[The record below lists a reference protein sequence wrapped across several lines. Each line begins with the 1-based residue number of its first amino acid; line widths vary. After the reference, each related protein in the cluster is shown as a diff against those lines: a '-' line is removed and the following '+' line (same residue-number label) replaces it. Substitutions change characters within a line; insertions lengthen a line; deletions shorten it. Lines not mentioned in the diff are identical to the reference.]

1 LIPYKNLDEVVLAA
15 CFLAAISL
23 VSRLVV
29 WLPGG
34 MLSSWLVW
42 LQSLAVGLLI
52 GDALLHVLPEAVESG
67 QPFERVM
74 VALAAG
80 ALVLVAVEC
89 WIRWTPGATTEE
101 GAQRTPFARMN
112 LAGDF
117 VHHVVDGVIVAA
129 AFIGGQATGIA
140 VMLAI
145 ALHEVPRELSSA
157 SVLVAGGYPPRRAFV
172 LSLAMA
178 LGVPFGALIMQLVPL
193 TPVGLGLALAAAS
206 GTVLY
211 VALADIL
218 PGVWARL
225 APNQRAAPAIGMGA
239 GFFVMWLAARMEQG

>member
-1 LIPYKNLDEVVLAA
+1 MITPVYEVLLAA
-15 CFLAAISL
+15 CFLGGISL

-34 MLSSWLVW
+34 VSSSWLVW

-52 GDALLHVLPEAVESG
+52 GDALLHVLPQALETG
-67 QPFERVM
+67 QPFDNLM
-74 VALAAG
+74 LALATG
-80 ALVLVAVEC
+80 ALALVAVEC
-89 WIRWTPGATTEE
+89 WVRRPAGVTSGKGVIRA
-101 GAQRTPFARMN
+101 PFARMN

-117 VHHVVDGVIVAA
+117 VHHLVDGIIVAA
-129 AFIGGQATGIA
+129 AFVGGPAVGIA

-145 ALHEVPRELSSA
+145 AFHEVPRELSSA
-157 SVLVAGGYPPRRAFV
+157 SVLVAGGYLPQRAFV
-172 LSLAMA
+172 LSVMMA
-178 LGVPFGALIMQLVPL
+178 LGVPIGALAMHFAPL
-193 TPVGLGLALAAAS
+193 SANSLGLALAAAS

-225 APNQRAAPAIGMGA
+225 APNQRAAPAIGVCV
-239 GFFVMWLAARMEQG
+239 GFLIMWLAARLEQG

>member
-1 LIPYKNLDEVVLAA
+1 MTPVYEVVLAA
-15 CFLAAISL
+15 CFLACTSL

-34 MLSSWLVW
+34 VLSSSLVW

-52 GDALLHVLPEAVESG
+52 GDALLHVLPQAVETG

-74 VALAAG
+74 VAFAAG
-80 ALVLVAVEC
+80 ALALVAVEC
-89 WIRWTPGATTEE
+89 WIRRTPGELAGEV
-101 GAQRTPFARMN
+101 APRTPFARMN

-129 AFIGGQATGIA
+129 AFVGGEAAGIA

-157 SVLVAGGYPPRRAFV
+157 SVLVAGGYQPQRAFV
-172 LSLAMA
+172 LSVAMA
-178 LGVPFGALIMQLVPL
+178 LGVPLGAVVMHLVPL

-239 GFFVMWLAARMEQG
+239 GFLVMWLAARMEQG